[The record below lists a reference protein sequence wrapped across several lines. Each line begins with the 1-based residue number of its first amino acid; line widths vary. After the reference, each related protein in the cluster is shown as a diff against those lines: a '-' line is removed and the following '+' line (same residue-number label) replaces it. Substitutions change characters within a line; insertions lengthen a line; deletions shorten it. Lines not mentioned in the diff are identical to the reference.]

1 MAHACNIRKKNE
13 DKADDINTR
22 TYINETQ
29 NLGDTYIHKYNI
41 IIILNEDKF
50 HNVILFLV
58 VFLAKSLSYSL
69 LLPRSVQA
77 STREQSEACVFH
89 VWERSLTF

>member
-1 MAHACNIRKKNE
+1 MQHQKKNE

-41 IIILNEDKF
+41 IILNGTQISQCHSILSS
-50 HNVILFLV
+50 
-58 VFLAKSLSYSL
+58 VFG
-69 LLPRSVQA
+69 
-77 STREQSEACVFH
+77 
-89 VWERSLTF
+89 

>member
-41 IIILNEDKF
+41 IIILNETKVSQC
-50 HNVILFLV
+50 HSILSS
-58 VFLAKSLSYSL
+58 VFG
-69 LLPRSVQA
+69 
-77 STREQSEACVFH
+77 
-89 VWERSLTF
+89 